1 MTQEKEYLTEL
12 YIRAT
17 EKMGQMSQIAQHI
30 RNLLEDKRYKEIE
43 PWGLIWDDLEAEV
56 ESIILI
62 REALI

>member
-1 MTQEKEYLTEL
+1 MKEESQYLSEL

-17 EKMGQMSQIAQHI
+17 EIFAQMTKIAQHI
-30 RNLLEDKRYKEIE
+30 SNLLEDKRYKEIE
-43 PWGLIWDDLEAEV
+43 PWGLIFDDLEAEV

>member
-1 MTQEKEYLTEL
+1 MENKNIYLTEL
-12 YIRAT
+12 YVRAT

-30 RNLLEDKRYKEIE
+30 NNLLEDKKYKEIE
-43 PWGLIWDDLEAEV
+43 SWGLIWDDLEAEV

>member
-30 RNLLEDKRYKEIE
+30 NNLLEDKRYKEIE

-62 REALI
+62 REALL